1 MRLWAAGHLPRIA
14 TGCDRWALSEE
25 GPRVKSSL
33 LAHLLGCSRTVGC
46 SSLSWPWLHTVSV
59 GAVPASQ
66 FHNGPSGGQ
75 SQAGAF
81 RDRGAPGGSGGGLE
95 GLVAGEDVPGG
106 EEDLARDGGFGRVAV
121 TGAAADVEV
130 EVVPG
135 VRLAPGLL
143 GGLDGRPAEQ
153 ARARLAEWAAAR
165 ATLTGLVDAWGEST
179 VGDELL
185 RTREAADLADLDRD
199 RQGEQFGDAGDRVEQ
214 HRARV
219 GLGERPQ
226 LGVQWLESR
235 VEEVDQR
242 QTLAGRAAADFG
254 YTGAFEQRQA
264 VRPAQARERD
274 ADAPLR
280 LQPGDARFRARTEA
294 DQVHPP
300 PQPLP

>member
-1 MRLWAAGHLPRIA
+1 MAPPLVLPDGWMLISFL
-14 TGCDRWALSEE
+14 AL
-25 GPRVKSSL
+25 GV
-33 LAHLLGCSRTVGC
+33 
-46 SSLSWPWLHTVSV
+46 HTVSV

-75 SQAGAF
+75 SQAGAC
-81 RDRGAPGGSGGGLE
+81 RDRAALGGSGGRVE
-95 GLVAGEDVPGG
+95 GLVAGEHVPGG
-106 EEDLARDGGFGRVAV
+106 DQDLARDRGLGRVAV
-121 TGAAADVEV
+121 TRPATDVEV
-130 EVVPG
+130 ELVPG
-135 VRLAPGLL
+135 VRFAPGLL
-143 GGLDGRPAEQ
+143 GRLDGRPAKQ
-153 ARARLAEWAAAR
+153 ARARLAERAAAR
-165 ATLTGLVDAWGEST
+165 PSLTRLADARGESS

-185 RTREAADLADLDRD
+185 RAGEAADLADLDRD
-199 RQGEQFGDAGDRVEQ
+199 RQGEQFSDAGDRVEQ

-235 VEEVDQR
+235 VEEIDQR
-242 QTLAGRAAADFG
+242 QTLADRAAPDFG

-280 LQPGDARFRARTEA
+280 LEPEDPTFRAGPQP